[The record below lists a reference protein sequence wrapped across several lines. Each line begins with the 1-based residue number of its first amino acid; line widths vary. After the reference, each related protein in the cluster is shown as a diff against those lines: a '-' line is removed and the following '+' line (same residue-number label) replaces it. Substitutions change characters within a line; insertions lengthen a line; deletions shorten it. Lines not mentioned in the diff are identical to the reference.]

1 MIGQEEETDP
11 LMASM
16 NYFPYFVPEYLVKK
30 FGCVRLYYDMEFVL
44 DMHELQECGGH
55 LLQ

>member
-30 FGCVRLYYDMEFVL
+30 FGGVRLYYDMEFVL